1 MDFTSLSLLE
11 WGLVILCAMLVG
23 MSKTGVMGAGLMVIP
38 VLASIFGGRSST
50 GFLLPML
57 SVADILAVRYYN
69 RHAQWSY
76 LVRLFP
82 WTMAG
87 IALGVWFGDVIS
99 DEQFKASIGV
109 IIFICL
115 GLLLARDFRQ
125 ESLNVPNYWWIS
137 ALTGTL
143 GGFAT
148 MIGNAAAPIMAIY
161 LLSMRLPK
169 NDYIGTAA
177 WFFLIINL
185 LKIPLHVFIWHTIT
199 LDTVKVN
206 AMMVPAIALGAI
218 LGFRVVR
225 ILPERAYRIFLIIST
240 AVSAFFLF

>member
-1 MDFTSLSLLE
+1 MDFSSLSPVE

-23 MSKTGVMGAGLMVIP
+23 MSKTGVMGAGLIVIP
-38 VLASIFGGRSST
+38 ILAGVFGGKLST

-57 SVADILAVRYYN
+57 SVADIFAVRYYN
-69 RHAQWSY
+69 RHAQWPF
-76 LVRLFP
+76 LVKLLP
-82 WTMAG
+82 WTLGG
-87 IALGVWFGDVIS
+87 IALGVWFGDAIS
-99 DEQFKASIGV
+99 DQQFKTTIGI

-115 GLLLARDFRQ
+115 GLMIWRDLQKNTLAIP
-125 ESLNVPNYWWIS
+125 SHWWIS
-137 ALTGTL
+137 ALTGL
-143 GGFAT
+143 VGGFAT

-177 WFFLIINL
+177 WLFLIINL

-199 LDTVKVN
+199 LDSIKLN
-206 AMMVPAIALGAI
+206 AMMIPAIALGAI
-218 LGFRVVR
+218 VGFRVVR
-225 ILPERAYRIFLIIST
+225 ILPERAYRIFLIVST

>member
-1 MDFTSLSLLE
+1 MDLFSLSPVE

-38 VLASIFGGRSST
+38 ILAGIFGGKLST

-57 SVADILAVRYYN
+57 SVADIFAVRYYN
-69 RHAQWSY
+69 RHAQWSF
-76 LVRLFP
+76 LVKLLP
-82 WTMAG
+82 WTLGG

-99 DEQFKASIGV
+99 DQQFKTTIGV

-115 GLLLARDFRQ
+115 GLMIWRDLQKNLLAI
-125 ESLNVPNYWWIS
+125 PNHWWIS
-137 ALTGTL
+137 ALTGLL

-177 WFFLIINL
+177 WLFLIINL

-199 LDTVKVN
+199 LDSIKMN
-206 AMMVPAIALGAI
+206 AMMIPAIAVGAV
-218 LGFRVVR
+218 LGFRIVR
-225 ILPERAYRIFLIIST
+225 ILPERAYRIFLIAST
-240 AVSAFFLF
+240 VVSAFFLF